1 MDGRPNRRNKAA
13 LSKFSGIVWTL
24 PLRQSNAQVVFARLP
39 YRPVLLLFF
48 FAFIRPATSLQSLL
62 VLGCLCIPV
71 NSETTSLS
79 FLRAPPL
86 LRSLFLKQ
94 FSACRRQHRTIAAY
108 NEYSSTTEPMR
119 PPELQSLKH
128 VFNHLVFDHLVLKYL
143 HRLPN
148 NER

>member
-1 MDGRPNRRNKAA
+1 VDGRPNRRNKAA
-13 LSKFSGIVWTL
+13 LSKFSGVVWTL
-24 PLRQSNAQVVFARLP
+24 PLRESNAQVVFACLP
-39 YRPVLLLFF
+39 YRLVLLLFF

-71 NSETTSLS
+71 NSETTSLR
-79 FLRAPPL
+79 FLPTPPL
-86 LRSLFLKQ
+86 LRSLFLKH
-94 FSACRRQHRTIAAY
+94 FPACRRQHRTIAAY

-119 PPELQSLKH
+119 LPELQSLKH
-128 VFNHLVFDHLVLKYL
+128 VFDHLVLKYL